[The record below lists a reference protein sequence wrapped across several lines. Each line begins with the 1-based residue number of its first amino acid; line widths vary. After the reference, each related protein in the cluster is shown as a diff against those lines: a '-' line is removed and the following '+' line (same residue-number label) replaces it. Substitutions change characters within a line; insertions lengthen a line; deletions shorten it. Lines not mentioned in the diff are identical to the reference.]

1 MDLYGT
7 YHPKIQSYGSIRET
21 VLLTTV
27 DYFSIFQTIY
37 RMFPKLHPCQYDLH
51 CQTEDVHQ
59 FCKRSPAPFWER
71 NNNARIML
79 SWLNFPFMY
88 HI

>member
-37 RMFPKLHPCQYDLH
+37 RMFPELHPCQYDLH

-59 FCKRSPAPFWER
+59 FCKRSPALFGVH
-71 NNNARIML
+71 NNGEGIV
-79 SWLNFPFMY
+79 SS
-88 HI
+88 